1 MSLFTKDSQL
11 ISPKKRKKRKGLA
24 GRSTI
29 GMSEAN
35 KFYWRKGA
43 KRGDAFETEGAY
55 GDKVFVPKT
64 HSDID
69 PAGSRLK
76 NRLQLER
83 MRRVIDY
90 HQKRRKRVRD
100 IT

>member
-1 MSLFTKDSQL
+1 
-11 ISPKKRKKRKGLA
+11 
-24 GRSTI
+24 
-29 GMSEAN
+29 MSEADQ
-35 KFYWRKGA
+35 FYWRKGA

-76 NRLQLER
+76 NRLRLEQ

-90 HQKRRKRVRD
+90 HKKLRKRRKN
-100 IT
+100 IA